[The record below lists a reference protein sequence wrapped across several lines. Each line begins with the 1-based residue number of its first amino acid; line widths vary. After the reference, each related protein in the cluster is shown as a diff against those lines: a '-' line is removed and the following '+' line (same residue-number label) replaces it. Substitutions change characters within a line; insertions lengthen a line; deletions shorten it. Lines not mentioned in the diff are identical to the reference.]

1 MTTPTDDLIDA
12 GARVAAA
19 GISPGSSGNVSIRV
33 DDVVYMSG
41 TGTDLGRLVESD
53 IAVVSRFGE
62 PLRGAKPSKELSL
75 HLAFYEKNPE
85 HTAVVHLHSPF
96 AVAASCLE
104 PWSEHSAIPPLTP
117 YFVMRVGQT
126 PLVPFRVPG
135 DPDLAAQLLAL
146 PDLFRGAL
154 LANHGQIVSAPG
166 LTAAVESAI
175 ELEEACRIMLL
186 TDGKPRRL
194 LPTGDV
200 HALAD
205 RWGTP
210 WTQGRRAR
218 SLG

>member
-1 MTTPTDDLIDA
+1 MTTPTDALIAA

-33 DDVVYMSG
+33 DDVVYMTG
-41 TGTDLGRLVESD
+41 TGTDLGRLTESD
-53 IAVVSRFGE
+53 ISVVTCQEGE
-62 PLRGAKPSKELSL
+62 VLRGAKPSKELSL
-75 HLAFYEKNPE
+75 HLAFYAKNRE

-104 PWSEHSAIPPLTP
+104 PWSEHSAVPPLTP

-146 PDLFRGAL
+146 PGEFRAAL
-154 LANHGQIVSAPG
+154 LANHGQIVSATG
-166 LTAAVESAI
+166 LDAAVESAI
-175 ELEEACRIMLL
+175 ELEEACRITLL

-194 LPTGDV
+194 LPAADIR
-200 HALAD
+200 ALVD

-210 WTQGRRAR
+210 WADESALVR
-218 SLG
+218 

>member
-1 MTTPTDDLIDA
+1 MTTPTDALIAA

-33 DDVVYMSG
+33 DDVVYMTG
-41 TGTDLGRLVESD
+41 TGTDLGRLTDAD
-53 IAVVSRFGE
+53 IAVITRGGE
-62 PLRGAKPSKELSL
+62 HLRGAKPSKELSL
-75 HLAFYEKNPE
+75 HLAFYAKNAE

-135 DPDLAAQLLAL
+135 DPDLAAQMLAL
-146 PDLFRGAL
+146 PGEFRAAL
-154 LANHGQIVSAPG
+154 LANHGQIVSAPD
-166 LTAAVESAI
+166 LDAAVEAAI
-175 ELEEACRIMLL
+175 ELEEACRIALL

-194 LPTGDV
+194 LPPEDV
-200 HALAD
+200 RTLAD

-210 WTQGRRAR
+210 WTEESALVR
-218 SLG
+218 

>member
-1 MTTPTDDLIDA
+1 MTTPTDALIAA

-33 DDVVYMSG
+33 DDVVYMTG
-41 TGTDLGRLVESD
+41 TGTDLGRLTDAD
-53 IAVVSRFGE
+53 IAVVTRGGE
-62 PLRGAKPSKELSL
+62 HLRGAKPSKELSL
-75 HLAFYEKNPE
+75 HLAFYAKNVE

-104 PWSEHSAIPPLTP
+104 PWSEYSAIPPLTP

-135 DPDLAAQLLAL
+135 DPDLAAQMRAL
-146 PDLFRGAL
+146 PGPFRAAL

-166 LTAAVESAI
+166 LDAAVEAAI
-175 ELEEACRIMLL
+175 ELEEACRIALL

-194 LPTGDV
+194 LPPEDV
-200 HALAD
+200 RALAD

-210 WTQGRRAR
+210 WTEESTLVR
-218 SLG
+218 

>member
-1 MTTPTDDLIDA
+1 MTTPTDALIAA

-33 DDVVYMSG
+33 DDVVYMTG
-41 TGTDLGRLVESD
+41 TGTDLGRLTDAD
-53 IAVVSRFGE
+53 IAVVTRGGDHV
-62 PLRGAKPSKELSL
+62 RGAKPSKELSL
-75 HLAFYEKNPE
+75 HLAFYAKNVE

-135 DPDLAAQLLAL
+135 DPDLAAQMLAL
-146 PDLFRGAL
+146 PGEFRAAL
-154 LANHGQIVSAPG
+154 LANHGQIVSAPD
-166 LTAAVESAI
+166 LDAAVEAAI
-175 ELEEACRIMLL
+175 ELEEACRIALL

-194 LPTGDV
+194 LPPSDV
-200 HALAD
+200 RALAD

-210 WTQGRRAR
+210 WTEDSALVR
-218 SLG
+218 